1 MMVIIAPSLVAG
13 LGTELGGTITR
24 IFTICDH
31 NQKTTGLPSS
41 ETRPIR
47 DDSGR
52 P

>member
-1 MMVIIAPSLVAG
+1 MMVITAPSLVAG

-24 IFTICDH
+24 IFSICDY
-31 NQKTTGLPSS
+31 NQETPGLPPS